1 MYIIAGLGNPTAK
14 YAHSRHNVGFDT
26 IDILAEKY
34 QIKMGRSLFKA
45 QVGKGMIGGK
55 KVMLVKPLTF
65 MNLSGTA
72 LRPLV
77 RFYKADPAKDLIV
90 IYDDADLDVGKL
102 RVRAKGSA
110 GSHNGM
116 KNIVEQLGT
125 TEFARVR
132 VGIGKHPENVDMVD
146 YVLSGFSPE
155 ERADVEAAMQKAA
168 EAATVILEKGCDAA
182 MNQFN

>member
-1 MYIIAGLGNPTAK
+1 MFIIAGLGNPTAK
-14 YAHSRHNVGFDT
+14 YEHSRHNVGFDT
-26 IDILAEKY
+26 LDILAEKY
-34 QIKMGRSLFKA
+34 QIKMGRSLFRA
-45 QVGKGMIGGK
+45 LVGKGVIEGK
-55 KVMLVKPLTF
+55 KVLLVKPLTY

-72 LRPLV
+72 LRPIT
-77 RFYKADPAKDLIV
+77 RFYKADPARDLIV
-90 IYDDADLDVGKL
+90 IYDDVDLDIGKI

-132 VGIGKHPENVDMVD
+132 VGIGKRPEQMDMVNF
-146 YVLSGFSPE
+146 VLSRFPE
-155 ERADVEAAMQKAA
+155 EERESIKGAMENAA
-168 EAATVILEKGCDAA
+168 EAVVTIIKEGCDRA

>member
-1 MYIIAGLGNPTAK
+1 MFVIAGLGNPTAK

-34 QIKMGRSLFKA
+34 QIKMGKSLFRA
-45 QVGKGMIGGK
+45 QIGRGMIAGE
-55 KVMLVKPLTF
+55 KVILVKPQTF

-72 LRPLV
+72 IRPII
-77 RFYKADPAKDLIV
+77 RFYKADPAKNLIV

-116 KNIVEQLGT
+116 KNIVEQLQT

-132 VGIGKHPENVDMVD
+132 VGIGKRPEQTDMVD
-146 YVLSGFSPE
+146 YVLSAFPPE
-155 ERADVEAAMQKAA
+155 ERKEVEHTMEKAA
-168 EAATVILEKGCDAA
+168 AAVVTILEKGCDAA
-182 MNQFN
+182 MNQYN

>member
-1 MYIIAGLGNPTAK
+1 MFIIAGLGNPTAK

-26 IDILAEKY
+26 IDLLAEKY
-34 QIKMGRSLFKA
+34 QIKMGRSLFRA
-45 QVGKGMIGGK
+45 QVGKGMIAGK
-55 KVMLVKPLTF
+55 KVLLVKPQTF

-77 RFYKADPAKDLIV
+77 RFYKADPAKDLVV
-90 IYDDADLDVGKL
+90 IYDDADLDVGRL

-116 KNIVEQLGT
+116 KNIVEQLST

-132 VGIGKHPENVDMVD
+132 IGIGRRPEQTDMVD
-146 YVLSGFSPE
+146 YVLSAFPPE
-155 ERADVEAAMQKAA
+155 ERREVEGAMERAA
-168 EAATVILEKGCDAA
+168 EAAVTILEKGCDAA

>member
-1 MYIIAGLGNPTAK
+1 MFIIAGLGNPTAK

-26 IDILAEKY
+26 IDILAKKY
-34 QIKMGRSLFKA
+34 QIKMGKSLFRA
-45 QVGKGMIGGK
+45 QVGRGIIAGE
-55 KVMLVKPLTF
+55 KVILVKPLTF

-72 LRPLV
+72 IRPIV
-77 RFYKADPAKDLIV
+77 RFYKSDPAKELIV

-102 RVRAKGSA
+102 RIRAKGSA

-116 KNIVEQLGT
+116 KNIVEQLAT

-132 VGIGKHPENVDMVD
+132 IGIGKRPEQTDMVD
-146 YVLSGFSPE
+146 YVLSTFPPD
-155 ERADVEAAMQKAA
+155 ERKEVESAMEKAA
-168 EAATVILEKGCDAA
+168 QAVSVILEKGCDAA

>member
-1 MYIIAGLGNPTAK
+1 MFIIAGLGNPTAK

-34 QIKMGRSLFKA
+34 QIKMGKSLFRA
-45 QVGKGMIGGK
+45 QVGRGTIAGE
-55 KVMLVKPLTF
+55 KVVLVKPLTF

-72 LRPLV
+72 IRPIV
-77 RFYKADPAKDLIV
+77 RFYKSDPAKELIV

-102 RVRAKGSA
+102 RIRAKGSA

-116 KNIVEQLGT
+116 KNIVEQLAT

-132 VGIGKHPENVDMVD
+132 IGIGKRPEQTDMVD
-146 YVLSGFSPE
+146 YVLSTFPPD
-155 ERADVEAAMQKAA
+155 ERKEVESAMEKAA
-168 EAATVILEKGCDAA
+168 QAVSVILEKGCDAA

>member
-1 MYIIAGLGNPTAK
+1 MFIIAGLGNPTSK

-34 QIKMGRSLFKA
+34 QIKWGKSLFRA
-45 QVGKGMIGGK
+45 QVGRGTIAGV
-55 KVMLVKPLTF
+55 KVILVKPQTF

-72 LRPLV
+72 IRPIV
-77 RFYKADPAKDLIV
+77 RFYKADPAKELIV

-102 RVRAKGSA
+102 RIRARGSA

-116 KNIVEQLGT
+116 KNIVEQLAT

-132 VGIGKHPENVDMVD
+132 VGIGKRPEQTDMVD
-146 YVLSGFSPE
+146 YVLSTFPPE
-155 ERADVEAAMQKAA
+155 ERKEVEAAMEKAA
-168 EAATVILEKGCDAA
+168 QAVAVILEKGCDAA

>member
-1 MYIIAGLGNPTAK
+1 MFLIAGLGNPTAK

-26 IDILAEKY
+26 IDLLAERY
-34 QIKMGRSLFKA
+34 QIKMGRSLFRA
-45 QVGKGMIGGK
+45 QVGKGMIGGR
-55 KVMLVKPLTF
+55 KVLLVKPLTF

-72 LRPLV
+72 IRPII
-77 RFYKADPAKDLIV
+77 RFYKADPAKDLVV

-132 VGIGKHPENVDMVD
+132 VGIGRRPEGTDMVD
-146 YVLSGFSPE
+146 YVLSSFPE
-155 ERADVEAAMQKAA
+155 EERKQVEGAMEQAADAAVM
-168 EAATVILEKGCDAA
+168 ILEKGCDAA